1 MTEIKASMSG
11 TAWKLMVQQGDQVEV
26 GDELII
32 LESMKMEIP
41 IETEVEGRINAIYKN
56 EGDFVNEGETI
67 AEIETCQK

>member
-11 TAWKLMVQQGDQVEV
+11 TAWKLMVKQGDQVET

-41 IETEVEGRINAIYKN
+41 IETEVQGRVKVIYKN
-56 EGDFVNEGETI
+56 EGDYVNEDETLI
-67 AEIETCQK
+67 EIET